1 MRVEGRK
8 FNSNFVTKYGHLTE
22 VDYLASFLLVFDTRS
37 RIARVRDDV
46 PQFPD
51 AFQVLQNA
59 VREDKV
65 CGHEKTCLQCADGFF
80 VFLFGV
86 IVQSFTG
93 SMPPSRVNN
102 RAPVPPPKTT
112 LPVFISVMLKCM

>member
-8 FNSNFVTKYGHLTE
+8 FNSNFVKKYGHLTE

-65 CGHEKTCLQCADGFF
+65 CGHATEVSLVLGRLL
-80 VFLFGV
+80 LFAHLDAL
-86 IVQSFTG
+86 
-93 SMPPSRVNN
+93 NN
-102 RAPVPPPKTT
+102 ASTRTD
-112 LPVFISVMLKCM
+112 

>member
-8 FNSNFVTKYGHLTE
+8 INSNFVTKYGHLTE

-65 CGHEKTCLQCADGFF
+65 CGHQKKHRIQRCFFCALGPFY
-80 VFLFGV
+80 LPRGV
-86 IVQSFTG
+86 
-93 SMPPSRVNN
+93 PLR
-102 RAPVPPPKTT
+102 
-112 LPVFISVMLKCM
+112 LPELASLGLSG

>member
-65 CGHEKTCLQCADGFF
+65 CGHKIKHRRQRC
-80 VFLFGV
+80 
-86 IVQSFTG
+86 
-93 SMPPSRVNN
+93 
-102 RAPVPPPKTT
+102 
-112 LPVFISVMLKCM
+112 FICTQG

>member
-8 FNSNFVTKYGHLTE
+8 FNSNFVKKYGHLTE

-65 CGHEKTCLQCADGFF
+65 CGHTDNKKVRISEENYLDAGFLLSSKAF
-80 VFLFGV
+80 PVV
-86 IVQSFTG
+86 
-93 SMPPSRVNN
+93 RVPA
-102 RAPVPPPKTT
+102 APR
-112 LPVFISVMLKCM
+112 IH

>member
-59 VREDKV
+59 VRENKV
-65 CGHEKTCLQCADGFF
+65 CGHRKSTASSGAFSVPLG
-80 VFLFGV
+80 
-86 IVQSFTG
+86 
-93 SMPPSRVNN
+93 PS
-102 RAPVPPPKTT
+102 
-112 LPVFISVMLKCM
+112 ID